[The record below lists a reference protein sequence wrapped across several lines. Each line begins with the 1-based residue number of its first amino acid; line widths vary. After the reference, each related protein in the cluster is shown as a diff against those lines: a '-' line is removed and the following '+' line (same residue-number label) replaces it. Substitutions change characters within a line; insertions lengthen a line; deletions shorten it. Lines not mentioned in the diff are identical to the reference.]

1 MLNRNENLFLKKII
15 DKYSKNIKP
24 SRFIHPLHNN
34 AFSTDDILRG
44 TEVLLNQK
52 ITMSSI
58 TEEFEYKFAKFIGSK
73 YALMVNSGSSANLLA
88 SFALINPKKR
98 NRLKRRLIER
108 RQKKMNS
115 GIQKELQKPVVKI
128 EQFKSVNGP

>member
-1 MLNRNENLFLKKII
+1 MLNKNENLFLKKII
-15 DKYSKNIKP
+15 AKYSKNIKP
-24 SRFIHPLHNN
+24 SKFIHPLHNN

-58 TEEFEYKFAKFIGSK
+58 TEEFEYRFAKFIGSK

-88 SFALINPKKR
+88 SFALINPKK
-98 NRLKRRLIER
+98 
-108 RQKKMNS
+108 
-115 GIQKELQKPVVKI
+115 KI
-128 EQFKSVNGP
+128 D